1 MNAPTHHAS
10 SNTIEAQFL
19 APETHQR
26 TILQKQDEASADEL
40 DFEFDLNADRVIGH
54 EACADSEHDKALQA
68 AGFYDEMAALDRA
81 GLIF

>member
-10 SNTIEAQFL
+10 SNAVEAQFL

-26 TILQKQDEASADEL
+26 SVLAEQDAGDDEF